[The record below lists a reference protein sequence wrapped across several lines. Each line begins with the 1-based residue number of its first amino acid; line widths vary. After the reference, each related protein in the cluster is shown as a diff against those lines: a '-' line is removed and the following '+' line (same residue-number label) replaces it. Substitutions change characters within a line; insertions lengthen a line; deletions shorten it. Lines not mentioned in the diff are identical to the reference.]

1 MNISFRPPLL
11 QDLES
16 IMKIERASFTVDE
29 AASEKA
35 MKERISIIK
44 DSFLVAVNNDDQP
57 IGYVVGP
64 IIQEQYLY
72 DELFEKTSLNPPSGG
87 YQSILSLAV
96 APEYRQLKVGGRLLK
111 ELVRQCKRQ
120 QRLGVTLTCLE
131 SLIPYYKKH
140 GFQLEGQSDSQH
152 AGVPWFNMVFDLV
165 E

>member
-1 MNISFRPPLL
+1 MNVFFRPPKIDDID
-11 QDLES
+11 Q
-16 IMKIERASFTVDE
+16 IMQIEKAGFTADE

-44 DSFLVAVNNDDQP
+44 DSYLVAVNNDDQP
-57 IGYVVGP
+57 VGYVVGP
-64 IIQEQYLY
+64 VIQERYLY